1 MNSLKY
7 SRFPVPPKNIK
18 KILMIY
24 TKKIVKNIVLALS
37 SALPFALHSAENSEY
52 NMPIGVTEVSQ
63 SIFGLHMLIFWI
75 CVVIGVIVFGIM
87 FWSMWKYR
95 KSKGAVAADFDDNFW
110 LEIGW
115 TVAATAVLIWMA
127 VPSTQVMVQ
136 AYDDAEGEINILVT
150 GHQWKWHY
158 EYMEDEVSFFSNLS
172 TSQEQIDNKVPKGEF
187 YLSEVDEPL
196 VIPTNTRVRFLITG
210 NDVIHSWWVPDFAV
224 KQDAIPGFIN
234 TAWTNVPK
242 PGIYR
247 GACTELCGI
256 KHAFMPVVVR
266 AVEREAYDAFIAE
279 KVALAEAER
288 MLTSKE
294 WTKEELMERGESF
307 YAVNCVACHQANGKG
322 IPPVFPALEGSEVAL
337 NDSDKH
343 IEILMEGIQG
353 SAMAAFGDSYSE
365 VDIASVI
372 TYTRQAWSNGENGDG
387 VIVTPKDIVE
397 YKKRID
403 L

>member
-1 MNSLKY
+1 MTYIRKL
-7 SRFPVPPKNIK
+7 V
-18 KILMIY
+18 
-24 TKKIVKNIVLALS
+24 TKLALVTY
-37 SALPFALHSAENSEY
+37 SAIPLAVYSAENSDY
-52 NMPIGVTEVSQ
+52 NMPVGVTEVSQ

-75 CVVIGVIVFGIM
+75 CVVIGVIVFSIM

-95 KSKGAVAADFDDNFW
+95 KSKGAVAADFDDHFW

-115 TVAATAVLIWMA
+115 TVAATAVLVWMA
-127 VPSTQVMVQ
+127 VPSTQVMVK

-196 VIPTNTRVRFLITG
+196 VIPINTRVRFLITG

-234 TAWTNVPK
+234 TAWTNVPE

-279 KVALAEAER
+279 KVALVEAEK

-294 WTKEELMERGESF
+294 WTKDELMERGEKF
-307 YAVNCVACHQANGKG
+307 YVTNCVACHQANGKG

-337 NDSDKH
+337 NDSEKH

-353 SAMAAFGDSYSE
+353 SAMAAFGDMYSE

>member
-1 MNSLKY
+1 MTYIRKL
-7 SRFPVPPKNIK
+7 V
-18 KILMIY
+18 
-24 TKKIVKNIVLALS
+24 TKLALVTY
-37 SALPFALHSAENSEY
+37 SAIPLAVYSAENSDY
-52 NMPIGVTEVSQ
+52 NMPVGVTEVSQ

-75 CVVIGVIVFGIM
+75 CVVIGVIVFSIM

-95 KSKGAVAADFDDNFW
+95 KSKGAVAADFDDHFW

-115 TVAATAVLIWMA
+115 TIAATAVLVWMA

-196 VIPTNTRVRFLITG
+196 VIPINTRVRFLITG

-234 TAWTNVPK
+234 TAWTNVPE

-279 KVALAEAER
+279 KVALAEAEK

-294 WTKEELMERGESF
+294 WTKDELMERGEKF
-307 YAVNCVACHQANGKG
+307 YVTNCVACHQANGKG

-337 NDSDKH
+337 NDSEKH

>member
-1 MNSLKY
+1 MTYIRKL
-7 SRFPVPPKNIK
+7 V
-18 KILMIY
+18 
-24 TKKIVKNIVLALS
+24 TKLALVTY
-37 SALPFALHSAENSEY
+37 SAIPLAVYSAENSDY
-52 NMPIGVTEVSQ
+52 NMPVGVTEVSQ

-75 CVVIGVIVFGIM
+75 CVVIGVIVFSIM

-95 KSKGAVAADFDDNFW
+95 KSKGAVAADFDDHFW

-115 TVAATAVLIWMA
+115 TVAATAVLVWMA
-127 VPSTQVMVQ
+127 VPSAQVMVQ

-196 VIPTNTRVRFLITG
+196 VIPINTRVRFLITG

-234 TAWTNVPK
+234 TAWTNVPE

-279 KVALAEAER
+279 KVALAEAEK

-294 WTKEELMERGESF
+294 WTKDELMERGEKF
-307 YAVNCVACHQANGKG
+307 YVTNCVACHQANGKG

-337 NDSDKH
+337 NDSEKH

>member
-1 MNSLKY
+1 
-7 SRFPVPPKNIK
+7 
-18 KILMIY
+18 MIY
-24 TKKIVKNIVLALS
+24 TKKIVKNLVLALS